1 MRLPAWI
8 VRISMTA
15 ALIVG
20 SAVCAGWKWDRFPP
34 F

>member
-1 MRLPAWI
+1 MPLSRWL

-15 ALIVG
+15 ALITA
-20 SAVCAGWKWDRFPP
+20 SAVCGGWKWDHLP

>member
-15 ALIVG
+15 ALIAG
-20 SAVCAGWKWDRFPP
+20 SAFCAGWKWDRLLP
-34 F
+34 